1 MIIGNLTVTGLVI
14 IILKLIVLFIAICI
28 ASGTEHFKFSKIKQV
43 IRSSCDVACHITTTV
58 GGVIRVLCHGLHHGQ
73 QIRRKR
79 RHQAIGNRAGRRSAV
94 AIQGFP
100 LCTGIPTTAVCIA
113 GIPVE
118 ITTTGGSGIIHT
130 VTQANGCGSDLAN
143 LEVNQVASFLGAV
156 VVEPQNEH
164 IDGQVGKSGI
174 ANLTIDHNGL
184 HITNSPIVG
193 TLTGATHFPDGG
205 PTVISQGACGQG
217 DGHRTGLVGRGGIVG
232 SSGNLHRDCGASLC
246 NGGNR
251 YRSTGHAHGGNT
263 GITGSGGNSAIPGP
277 CYRDGVR
284 QFGGGQA
291 HGSLI
296 QRKASSGL
304 SNRPS
309 NRFGSGFA
317 ITPFVVCTGREGGVV
332 ASSIGSAGGSAKG
345 HFGRIVVAPRRAL
358 SRTGIGKGSTLRR
371 NRHRSLSNRPCDAF
385 CVRGAITPL
394 ILVLGRKS
402 GRVGSCI
409 GAGGNPAKGHG
420 IGVIAVPRR
429 ALGLAVIG
437 QCAALGGNNINGEC
451 NTGHSFQGRISGGL
465 GVLCRRHTG
474 SDLLQQVRVGGFIL
488 IVGFHRTFSGAF
500 GFIVHFRKL
509 IRRNLAFHQIGFVL
523 LPLLKGLDPICIGLH
538 PGINFIHVSVLHF
551 NIIKFR
557 RKGFDQFIIGCFI
570 RHSSKPRFSTDC
582 GCKRQ
587 AVHGSEAQVQHGCYK
602 AEEGSQSCSAEQPY
616 PTGLQHH

>member
-43 IRSSCDVACHITTTV
+43 ISGCGDTSRRIRCVTR
-58 GGVIRVLCHGLHHGQ
+58 VIRVFCHGLHHGQ

-100 LCTGIPTTAVCIA
+100 LGTGIPTTNI
-113 GIPVE
+113 GIRIIHVE
-118 ITTTGGSGIIHT
+118 ITRTADIAVVTGI
-130 VTQANGCGSDLAN
+130 TQANGGGSNLSD

-156 VVEPQNEH
+156 MVEAQNEH
-164 IDGQVGKSGI
+164 IDGQVGNCGI
-174 ANLTIDHNGL
+174 PNLSVDHNGL

-205 PTVISQGACGQG
+205 PTVICQGACGQG
-217 DGHRTGLVGRGGIVG
+217 DRHRTGFIGRGGIVG
-232 SSGNLHRDCGASLC
+232 SSRNLHRDCGASLC

-251 YRSTGHAHGGNT
+251 YRSTRHTHGGNT
-263 GITGSGGNSAIPGP
+263 GITGSSRNSAIPGP
-277 CYRDGVR
+277 CYCDGVR
-284 QFGGGQA
+284 QLGGGKA
-291 HGSLI
+291 HGSLV
-296 QRKASSGL
+296 QRQASSGL

-332 ASSIGSAGGSAKG
+332 ASSVGSAGGSSKG

-358 SRTGIGKGSTLRR
+358 GRTGIGKGSTLGR
-371 NRHRSLSNRPCDAF
+371 NRHRSLPNRPCDAF
-385 CVRGAITPL
+385 CIRGAITPL
-394 ILVLGRKS
+394 ILVLWRKS
-402 GRVGSCI
+402 GRVGSGI
-409 GAGGNPAKGHG
+409 GAGSNPAKGHG

-429 ALGLAVIG
+429 ALRLAVIG
-437 QCAALGGNNINGEC
+437 QCAALGGNNINGKC
-451 NTGHSFQGRISGGL
+451 NTGHSFQGRISGFL

-488 IVGFHRTFSGAF
+488 IVGFHRTCGGAS
-500 GFIVHFRKL
+500 GFIVHGGKL
-509 IRRNLAFHQIGFVL
+509 FSGNLAFHQIGLVL
-523 LPLLKGLDPICIGLH
+523 LPILKGLDPVRIGLH

-582 GCKRQ
+582 GCRRQ

-602 AEEGSQSCSAEQPY
+602 AEEGSQSCFVEQPY